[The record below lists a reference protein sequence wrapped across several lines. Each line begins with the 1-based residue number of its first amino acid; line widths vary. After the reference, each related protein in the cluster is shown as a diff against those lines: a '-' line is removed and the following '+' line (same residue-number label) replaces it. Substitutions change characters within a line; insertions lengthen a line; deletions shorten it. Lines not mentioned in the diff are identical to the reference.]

1 MPKPRYTSLLLMKK
15 VCLISMPYSM
25 PKLIFNISLYG
36 YSLIPLYPFGHIK
49 ELMKSYSL
57 NALNST
63 YFLCKYFYIITVSYT
78 HLTLPT
84 NSRV

>member
-1 MPKPRYTSLLLMKK
+1 MKK
-15 VCLISMPYSM
+15 VCLISM

-49 ELMKSYSL
+49 ELMRPYSL

-63 YFLCKYFYIITVSYT
+63 CFLCKYFYIIII
-78 HLTLPT
+78 
-84 NSRV
+84 